1 MGWGSS
7 GTPPWVDEE
16 HIDEEKNAQKDAEYV
31 AKIKA
36 LEKENETLKKR
47 IRQLEDK
54 LKKAKKWLRSIFVGW
69 AVVKGRLKRKISTAG
84 KKPIV
89 YLPED
94 MVKAIDEK
102 VGDEVDVYVK
112 GKKSWSKKLDFEFLG
127 SMASCES
134 CYY

>member
-54 LKKAKKWLRSIFVGW
+54 LKKAKK
-69 AVVKGRLKRKISTAG
+69 
-84 KKPIV
+84 
-89 YLPED
+89 
-94 MVKAIDEK
+94 
-102 VGDEVDVYVK
+102 
-112 GKKSWSKKLDFEFLG
+112 
-127 SMASCES
+127 
-134 CYY
+134 